1 MKKIYCYVYLVCINL
16 LTINFCILLGQT
28 ITQQLTVYVQPGVFP
43 GIEGTYTYNEL
54 RQQYQQY
61 AQNSNY
67 YRNQAPSDPYSTRQ
81 AMQQAT
87 GLYLNMNVNGAQ
99 MSYGQ
104 AAHYNKRNE
113 PWYTDHSR
121 TEVNLSQCT
130 YGQFIVYFVTH
141 NYSEEQILDQY
152 LLYMNNDFVHIAK
165 QLPGYAEKIRA
176 LEHIWTKHKTWLDRA
191 CSRMSGSYIPG
202 LAQRFRNLKQE
213 ADQEQ
218 KKTAARVRQEQE
230 ARQQKEA
237 EELCM
242 RTAEYC
248 AKIDALCADDNN
260 TTAIPCNHTQARHTA
275 YTQIKTNAVSRTKK
289 NYTVDAE
296 TINVAH
302 AYDIQEQNLTTVCGN
317 AYEHQLHTE
326 FLEQLG
332 EVRTISVYYKVSSSN
347 LLLDAVGHSI
357 AIGMEA
363 NRLQQPE
370 VATTWANCGWQLLE
384 IIEGIGEGV
393 VQCIQNNVDM
403 VLHPIHALTNMVHGL
418 KTVTGYC
425 LRAIGTAI
433 RWDLAIEL
441 GQESLIRQEMDEIAA
456 QIAACGTLL
465 ATTPPRDI
473 AKQVTAVA
481 ADIVLVPKMFSLGS
495 TLCSRATPLVE
506 EAVAAIRDRV
516 SNINSAI
523 AHAIETARAESP
535 VVQTTEGMLMR
546 MSEELNKVGGAIA
559 EVIKDSR
566 LVLEAVCAQY
576 AAEVGAELRQLR
588 PLFDNQVK
596 GFAEFANKYIK
607 VDYEHILGMVLEFNH
622 EGLLKF
628 GGFHH
633 DLMNTIEQ
641 GGAIQFL
648 NKTVDRFGCYKA
660 DLLMCGKTFRDK
672 SFFPANWS
680 REQVVIKIHEAYDNF
695 IKSGKKA
702 VLEANRKYKIQGFT
716 NEGIEIEMCITQKGL
731 IKTAYPLLR

>member
-1 MKKIYCYVYLVCINL
+1 VKKIYCHAYLVCINL
-16 LTINFCILLGQT
+16 LIVNFCTLLGQT

-121 TEVNLSQCT
+121 TELSLSQCT
-130 YGQFIVYFVTH
+130 YGQLIVYFVTH

-152 LLYMNNDFVHIAK
+152 LLYMNNDFVKIAK
-165 QLPGYAEKIRA
+165 QLPGYAEKIRT
-176 LEHIWTKHKTWLDRA
+176 LEHTWTKHKTWLDRT

-213 ADQEQ
+213 VDQEQ
-218 KKTAARVRQEQE
+218 KKTAARIQQEQE
-230 ARQQKEA
+230 VRRQKEA
-237 EELCM
+237 EEL
-242 RTAEYC
+242 RIQTATYC
-248 AKIDALCADDNN
+248 AKIDALCNDDNDDVS
-260 TTAIPCNHTQARHTA
+260 AIPCDHAQARHTA
-275 YTQIKTNAVSRTKK
+275 YTQIKKNSILRTKK

-302 AYDIQEQNLTTVCGN
+302 AYDIQEQNLTTICGN

-332 EVRTISVYYKVSSSN
+332 EVHTISTYYAMSSHN
-347 LLLDAVGHSI
+347 LLIDAVGHSI

-363 NRLQQPE
+363 NRLQQPA

-393 VQCIQNNVDM
+393 VQCIQNNVEM
-403 VLHPIHALTNMVHGL
+403 VLHPIHALIHMVHGL

-433 RWDLAIEL
+433 RWDLAMEL
-441 GQESLIRQEMDEIAA
+441 GKEFLVRQEIDEIAA

-473 AKQVTAVA
+473 AKNVTAVA
-481 ADIVLVPKMFSLGS
+481 ADIVLVPKMLSFGS
-495 TLCSRATPLVE
+495 TLCTRVAPLIE
-506 EAVAAIRDRV
+506 EAVVAIRDRV
-516 SNINSAI
+516 SSINSAI
-523 AHAIETARAESP
+523 ARAIETARAESP
-535 VVQTTEGMLMR
+535 VIQTTEGMLMR
-546 MSEELNKVGGAIA
+546 MSEDLRKVGGSVG
-559 EVIKDSR
+559 EVIKDTR
-566 LVLEAVCAQY
+566 LVLETVCVQY

-588 PLFDNQVK
+588 PLFDNKVK

-607 VDYEHILGMVLEFNH
+607 IDYEHILGMALEFNH
-622 EGLLKF
+622 RGMAKIS
-628 GGFHH
+628 GFHH
-633 DLMNTIEQ
+633 DFMQLIEKS
-641 GGAIQFL
+641 GAI
-648 NKTVDRFGCYKA
+648 
-660 DLLMCGKTFRDK
+660 
-672 SFFPANWS
+672 
-680 REQVVIKIHEAYDNF
+680 
-695 IKSGKKA
+695 
-702 VLEANRKYKIQGFT
+702 
-716 NEGIEIEMCITQKGL
+716 
-731 IKTAYPLLR
+731 